1 MAEEFDYL
9 NSNLSAPF
17 NEQMKVRSNEAFVR
31 EVTERAQ
38 MLYNLKYAPADAI
51 ARIRK
56 NLEWEFDDTWAV
68 RFPDA
73 HGKVKEIVEG
83 IYKRMEGKR
92 D

>member
-17 NEQMKVRSNEAFVR
+17 NAQMKVRSDESFVR
-31 EVTERAQ
+31 EVTERAR
-38 MLYNLKYAPADAI
+38 MLFNLKYSPSDAI
-51 ARIRK
+51 ARIQK

-68 RFPDA
+68 RPPDV
-73 HGKVKEIVEG
+73 HKKVKEIVEG
-83 IYKRMEGKR
+83 IYKRMEGKL

>member
-17 NEQMKVRSNEAFVR
+17 NEQLKVRSDESFVK
-31 EVTERAQ
+31 EVSERAR
-38 MLYNLKYAPADAI
+38 MLYNLRYSPKDAV
-51 ARIRK
+51 ARIQK

-68 RFPDA
+68 RPPDVFK
-73 HGKVKEIVEG
+73 KVKEIVDG
-83 IYKRMEGKR
+83 IYKRMEGKL